1 MLAVVAA
8 ILFALA
14 LLFNL
19 TGTRL
24 GSISVLDLEL
34 AGLVFFAAHFAV
46 WRGGWRGRR

>member
-1 MLAVVAA
+1 MLAVIAA

-24 GSISVLDLEL
+24 GSISILDLEL
-34 AGLVFFAAHFAV
+34 AGLLFFALHFAV
-46 WRGGWRGRR
+46 WRSSWRGRR

>member
-1 MLAVVAA
+1 MLAIVAA

-24 GSISVLDLEL
+24 GSISILNLEL
-34 AGLVFFAAHFAV
+34 AGLLFFALHFAV
-46 WRGGWRGRR
+46 WRSGWRGRR